1 MGAVVL
7 GLVLV
12 LSFLSLVAAQ
22 EPESLRHKAIS
33 MPDEMPELTLV
44 YSRSLQTQTIR
55 SQATNPSVKVDEAQ
69 DCVNLSTTP
78 GTTIT
83 VTVYLSDGVTSKISY
98 TIDDCEYC
106 VLCFVDLL
114 GYDYIA
120 PTDIVEVLTDS
131 VPITVSVAG
140 VTAIDYVNHVITG
153 VAQAGRY
160 TVTISYAYEVTD
172 ACKVVNYW
180 TQTVT
185 PTASDTFTAI
195 FTDAIRGTHVSVS
208 ANDAD
213 GNGTD
218 IFYRSVPIVDTTP
231 RLGSIQG
238 YVGKPYSPVT
248 ATLFD
253 SNWAEVETIT
263 DTAQRDGQYGI
274 CFAQEMIAGDTVV
287 VTSTTEVMSVTI
299 VPLKVSIRSGS
310 NLVTGQGPA
319 NSVLKVE
326 GTISGTHFCQT
337 ATTSSNSLYTITFP
351 LTQTARARDT
361 ASVQYTN
368 VDEHILRDQAEILAL
383 YLPMIFK
390 NY

>member
-1 MGAVVL
+1 MKQTRTLALIGAVVL

-12 LSFLSLVAAQ
+12 LSFISLVAAQ
-22 EPESLRHKAIS
+22 EPESLRHRAIS

-44 YSRSLQTQTIR
+44 YSQSLQTQTVR
-55 SQATNPSVKVDEAQ
+55 SQATNPSVKVDEAR

-83 VTVYLSDGVTSKISY
+83 VTVYLSDGVTSKIS
-98 TIDDCEYC
+98 TTANCPTGYC
-106 VLCFVDLL
+106 GIGFVDLL
-114 GYDYIA
+114 GSDLIA

-153 VAQAGRY
+153 AAQAGRY
-160 TVTISYAYEVTD
+160 TVTISYTYEVTD

-213 GNGTD
+213 GNGTN
-218 IFYRSVPIVDTTP
+218 IFHRSVPIVDTTP
-231 RLGSIQG
+231 RLGSIEG

-248 ATLFD
+248 AALFD
-253 SNWAEVETIT
+253 SDWAEVETIT

-274 CFAQEMIAGDTVV
+274 RFAQEMIAGDTVV

-299 VPLKVSIRSGS
+299 VPLEVSIQPGN
-310 NLVTGQGPA
+310 NLVTGKDRRIA
-319 NSVLKVE
+319 
-326 GTISGTHFCQT
+326 F
-337 ATTSSNSLYTITFP
+337 
-351 LTQTARARDT
+351 
-361 ASVQYTN
+361 
-368 VDEHILRDQAEILAL
+368 
-383 YLPMIFK
+383 
-390 NY
+390 